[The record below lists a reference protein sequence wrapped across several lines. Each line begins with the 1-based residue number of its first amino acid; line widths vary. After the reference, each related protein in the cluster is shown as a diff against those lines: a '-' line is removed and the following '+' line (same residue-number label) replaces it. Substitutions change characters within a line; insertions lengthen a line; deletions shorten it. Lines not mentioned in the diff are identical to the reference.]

1 MLRRL
6 LDKRASKVT
15 CSTVRVHDGS
25 QSWMLTKQI
34 MLQVGAYED
43 KPAKIA
49 EVVRSWVHEKKPEFD
64 AMAVRA
70 KQMGQP
76 HAVFRIVEDLAA
88 MCA

>member
-1 MLRRL
+1 MPSTARSAVCHL
-6 LDKRASKVT
+6 ASTSVAAS
-15 CSTVRVHDGS
+15 CVLNPDINV
-25 QSWMLTKQI
+25 
-34 MLQVGAYED
+34 QVGAYED

-49 EVVRSWVHEKKPEFD
+49 EVVRGWVHEQKEEFNG
-64 AMAVRA
+64 MALRA